1 MRIFVSGGEPVGSTF
16 IGPATETCLGWL
28 RPRVKGT
35 ADGHHQEATS
45 ERDRCLARTC
55 SGWVGALARAARRRV
70 RGPDEKPAPL
80 GLVGLTEG
88 QTLRISVANVISAF
102 DPQPDPPGA
111 CSLQVG
117 FVDRE
122 GTVIGDPHIFELRA
136 GLARSFDFVAT
147 GDGSVRHYVRP
158 VAVDLRPKQACAAVV
173 SGEILDRGGLN
184 GIIVYDSVA
193 FTDPWLSK

>member
-1 MRIFVSGGEPVGSTF
+1 MNTTR
-16 IGPATETCLGWL
+16 
-28 RPRVKGT
+28 K
-35 ADGHHQEATS
+35 
-45 ERDRCLARTC
+45 
-55 SGWVGALARAARRRV
+55 RRV
-70 RGPDEKPAPL
+70 SATVVSLVLVAAGLALWLAPLGGAFDPDERPAPL

-88 QTLRISVANVISAF
+88 QMLRISVANVIGAF
-102 DPQPDPPGA
+102 DPQPDPPGV

-117 FVDRE
+117 FVDPE
-122 GTVIGDPHIFELRA
+122 GTAIGDPNVFELRA

-158 VAVDLRPKQACAAVV
+158 VAIDLRPKEGCAAVV

-184 GIIVYDSVA
+184 GIIVYDSIA

>member
-1 MRIFVSGGEPVGSTF
+1 MDTTR
-16 IGPATETCLGWL
+16 
-28 RPRVKGT
+28 K
-35 ADGHHQEATS
+35 
-45 ERDRCLARTC
+45 
-55 SGWVGALARAARRRV
+55 RRV
-70 RGPDEKPAPL
+70 SATVVSLVLVAAGLALWLAPLGGAFEDPDEKPAPL